1 MASILAV
8 DDSKSMRQLLVATL
22 VDAGHQV
29 TQASD
34 GVEGLAA
41 ARAQSFDLILSDINM
56 PNMDGLTLLRHL
68 RSLPALKTCPI
79 LILTTE
85 MDPDLRRRA
94 REAGATG
101 WIVKPF
107 NPEQLLATIRRVAV
121 SQRRAG
127 VG

>member
-22 VDAGHQV
+22 VEAGHEV

-34 GVEGLAA
+34 GVEGLALA
-41 ARAQSFDLILSDINM
+41 KTRAFDLVLSDINM

-68 RSLPALKTCPI
+68 RILPALKTCPI

-85 MDPDLRRRA
+85 MDPDLRRQA
-94 REAGATG
+94 KQAGATG

-107 NPEQLLATIRRVAV
+107 NPEQLLATIKRVV
-121 SQRRAG
+121 L
-127 VG
+127 